1 MEISNVGRAV
11 FTPYHAGTGRSGDK
25 GYARTRNVQRRISD
39 AKRILQEDR
48 PFIAWDG
55 EGINV
60 LGPGKP
66 QSYVLFGSSADR
78 PIEDTFGLGSWAC
91 LDHIIQ
97 VGRDNPDAIHIGF
110 AFSYD
115 SNMIVQN
122 FSPTTLTR
130 LHKRGYVRLKRG
142 PGLEYVITFRKSKFF
157 QVTRIWLGE
166 RTTVRIYDIFTF
178 FMTSFEKAYTKMI
191 GPVPDLLTEGKAGRK
206 SFTLAEFARV
216 KKYWTLEIQMVR
228 ELAEELRRRV
238 YSAGILITEW
248 HGPGALAT
256 YVMKEWGIRAHMC
269 VTPEP
274 VRLAARYAY
283 AAGRFEIYHVGRTH
297 GKKVYGVDRNS
308 AYPAALRLVPSL
320 TEGHW
325 VHEDWGEKLLHSTG
339 KRLIHNFGLYYVKLR
354 GKVPI
359 GVTAPSPLFHRDKNH
374 ELTFPWDTE
383 GWYWGP
389 EAQQAAKAGA
399 TITEAWQYTGWTTR
413 PFARIDDTFDL
424 RRQWKMAGNSAEM
437 ALKLAMNAMTG
448 KAAQRVGWKEN
459 GRIPGWHQLEW
470 AGFVTSY
477 TRAAL
482 YDVMRRIPFDQ
493 LIAVETDG
501 FYTTMD
507 PMELG
512 ITASGELGGWS
523 VDVYDEVMYVQSG
536 LAWLRKGEC
545 TSGACTHIREDGCAW
560 ETKRRG
566 LDPESFELQHCI
578 DYLGTLEPL
587 QREWPVFKGV
597 TTRFA
602 TMGLAL
608 AGKDPKA
615 KHCVWSTDTREI
627 SVGRQGKR
635 IHVAQF
641 CQACKMGHTAYEM
654 PHDLIISPLD
664 PRAGGVKS
672 FPHSIPWEEE
682 IGHAVY
688 RDRMEEEDLYVR

>member
-1 MEISNVGRAV
+1 MEVPSSGRTS
-11 FTPYHAGTGRSGDK
+11 FTPYHAGTGRAGSK
-25 GYARTRNVQRRISD
+25 GYAKTRSVHRRIR
-39 AKRILQEDR
+39 KQQRVLQENR

-66 QSYVLFGSSADR
+66 QSYVLFGCSADR
-78 PIEDTFGLGSWAC
+78 PIENTFGLGTWDC
-91 LDHIIQ
+91 LDHIIS

-122 FSPTTLTR
+122 LSPVTLTR
-130 LHKRGYVRLKRG
+130 LHKRGYVRLKHG
-142 PGLEYVITFRKSKFF
+142 EAEYVITFRKSKFF
-157 QVTRIWLGE
+157 QVTRTISHGAEKE
-166 RTTVRIYDIFTF
+166 RVTVRIYDIFTF

-191 GPVPDLLTEGKAGRK
+191 GPVPTILSEGKAGRK
-206 SFTLAEFARV
+206 SFTLAEFAKV
-216 KKYWTLEIQMVR
+216 KRYWNTEIQMVR

-238 YSAGILITEW
+238 YSAGLLITEW

-256 YVMKEWGIRAHMC
+256 YTMKEWGIREHMS
-269 VTPEP
+269 VTPDA

-283 AAGRFEIYHVGRTH
+283 AAGRFEIFEVGR
-297 GKKVYGVDRNS
+297 VARACYGVDLNS

-320 TEGHW
+320 SEGHW
-325 VHEDWGEKLLHSTG
+325 VHEDWVTGNGPKLVHP
-339 KRLIHNFGLYYVKLR
+339 FGLYYVKLR
-354 GKVPI
+354 GKIPI
-359 GVTAPSPLFHRDKNH
+359 GVSAPSPLFHRDKNH

-389 EAQQAAKAGA
+389 EAKQAALSGG
-399 TITEAWQYTGWTTR
+399 TITEAWQYVGWTTR
-413 PFARIDDTFDL
+413 PFSRIDDMFDT
-424 RRQWKMAGNSAEM
+424 RKQWKAEGNSAEM

-470 AGFVTSY
+470 AGFVTSF
-477 TRAAL
+477 TRAKL
-482 YDVMRRIPFDQ
+482 YEVMRRIPFDQ

-507 PMELG
+507 PKALG
-512 ITASGELGGWS
+512 IEASTDLGGWS
-523 VDVYDEVMYVQSG
+523 VDTYDEIMYVQSG

-545 TSGACTHIREDGCAW
+545 VSPDCTHRSGVSGCAW

-566 LDPESFELQHCI
+566 LDPDSFELDHCQE
-578 DYLGTLEPL
+578 YLHTLRAGVP
-587 QREWPVFKGV
+587 EWPVFKGV

-635 IHVAQF
+635 IHLPEF
-641 CQACKMGHTAYEM
+641 CPSCKLGLTAYDA
-654 PHDLIISPLD
+654 PHDLIIAPLD
-664 PRAGGVKS
+664 PRAGGTKS
-672 FPHSIPWEEE
+672 FPHSIPWEPE
-682 IGHAVY
+682 IGHSAY
-688 RDRMEEEDLYVR
+688 RDRMDEEDLYAR

>member
-1 MEISNVGRAV
+1 
-11 FTPYHAGTGRSGDK
+11 
-25 GYARTRNVQRRISD
+25 
-39 AKRILQEDR
+39 
-48 PFIAWDG
+48 
-55 EGINV
+55 
-60 LGPGKP
+60 
-66 QSYVLFGSSADR
+66 
-78 PIEDTFGLGSWAC
+78 
-91 LDHIIQ
+91 
-97 VGRDNPDAIHIGF
+97 
-110 AFSYD
+110 
-115 SNMIVQN
+115 MIVQSL
-122 FSPTTLTR
+122 SPVTLTR
-130 LHKRGYVRLKRG
+130 LHSRGYVRLKHAG
-142 PGLEYVITFRKSKFF
+142 AEYVITYRKSKFF
-157 QVTRIWLGE
+157 QVTRIFAGE
-166 RTTVRIYDIFTF
+166 RVTVRIYDIFTF
-178 FMTSFEKAYTKMI
+178 FMESFEKAYTKMI
-191 GPVPDLLTEGKAGRK
+191 GPVPALLSEGKKGRK
-206 SFTLAEFARV
+206 TFTLGEFAAV

-228 ELAEELRRRV
+228 ELAEELRNRV
-238 YSAGILITEW
+238 YSAGLLITEW

-256 YVMKEWGIRAHMC
+256 YSMKEHGIREHMA
-269 VTPEP
+269 VTPDA

-283 AAGRFEIYHVGRTH
+283 AAGRFEIYEVGRTV
-297 GKKVYGVDRNS
+297 GKVYGVDLNS

-320 TEGHW
+320 SEGEW
-325 VHEDWGEKLLHSTG
+325 VHEDWRQLPRPH
-339 KRLIHNFGLYYVKLR
+339 LIHPFGLYYVKLR
-354 GKVPI
+354 GKIPI

-389 EAQQAAKAGA
+389 EAKQAALSGG
-399 TITEAWQYTGWTTR
+399 TITEAWQYRGWTTR
-413 PFARIDDTFDL
+413 PFAYIDDMYST
-424 RRQWKMAGNSAEM
+424 RKRWKSEGNSAEM
-437 ALKLAMNAMTG
+437 ALKLCMNAKTG

-477 TRAAL
+477 TRAML
-482 YDVMRRIPFDQ
+482 YSVMRRIPFHQ

-501 FYTTMD
+501 FYTTME
-507 PMELG
+507 PSALG
-512 ITASGELGGWS
+512 ITASADLGGWS
-523 VDVYDEVMYVQSG
+523 VDTYDEVMYVQSG

-545 TSGACTHIREDGCAW
+545 TSGSCSHRNGVSGCAW

-578 DYLGTLEPL
+578 DYLGTLQPL

-641 CQACKMGHTAYEM
+641 CDACRMGKTAYDA
-654 PHDLIISPLD
+654 PHGLIIAPID
-664 PRAGGVKS
+664 PRAGGVRS
-672 FPHSIPWEEE
+672 YPHSIPWEEE

-688 RDRMEEEDLYVR
+688 RDRMEEADLYGKA